1 MTGESSPSQPERSRR
16 ALIAFSWLWVGLP
29 LAYGLYELVR
39 KATQLF
45 TGGPAGRE
53 GDGRGDA

>member
-1 MTGESSPSQPERSRR
+1 MSTPSAPPPPTPPVPEAGGGAPGSGRR

-29 LAYGLYELVR
+29 LAYGIYELVR

-45 TGGPAGRE
+45 TG
-53 GDGRGDA
+53 

>member
-1 MTGESSPSQPERSRR
+1 MPSDSSQSPPSADRR
-16 ALIAFSWLWVGLP
+16 WLIALAWVWVGVP

-45 TGGPAGRE
+45 TG
-53 GDGRGDA
+53 

>member
-1 MTGESSPSQPERSRR
+1 MESSDASPNPPDRR
-16 ALIAFSWLWVGLP
+16 ALIAFAWVWVGVP

-45 TGGPAGRE
+45 TG
-53 GDGRGDA
+53 

>member
-45 TGGPAGRE
+45 TG
-53 GDGRGDA
+53 

>member
-1 MTGESSPSQPERSRR
+1 MSTDSSSSPPSRR
-16 ALIAFSWLWVGLP
+16 GLIAFAWVWVGVP

-45 TGGPAGRE
+45 TG
-53 GDGRGDA
+53 

>member
-1 MTGESSPSQPERSRR
+1 MSPDSSQSPPDRR
-16 ALIAFSWLWVGLP
+16 GLIVLAWAWVGLP

-45 TGGPAGRE
+45 TG
-53 GDGRGDA
+53 

>member
-1 MTGESSPSQPERSRR
+1 MPDDNSQSPPDRR
-16 ALIAFSWLWVGLP
+16 PLIALAWLWVGAP

-45 TGGPAGRE
+45 TG
-53 GDGRGDA
+53 